1 MCFCVPSCIFV
12 VEILV
17 LGLKSFHVLFSAI
30 IAIIFILQE
39 EFLILG
45 NALICFLAGFLV
57 HSDFLASCLARH
69 PAG

>member
-1 MCFCVPSCIFV
+1 MPSCIFV

-45 NALICFLAGFLV
+45 NALICFLA
-57 HSDFLASCLARH
+57 D
-69 PAG
+69 